1 MEFKNSVAGYLEET
15 YQNKMTKKWGG
26 GDVDGKWYTIQSG
39 GNSFNAKSNREVKEN
54 HIRNEG
60 SVDQEIY
67 HNYHTFMT

>member
-1 MEFKNSVAGYLEET
+1 
-15 YQNKMTKKWGG
+15 MTKKGG
-26 GDVDGKWYTIQSG
+26 GDDVEGKWYTIQSG

-67 HNYHTFMT
+67 HNYHTCMT